1 MNITQTAGD
10 DLAQTLS
17 PRERE
22 ILSRLPGGGTYDAI
36 ARGLGISRHTVD
48 TYMRRIRAKVGA
60 ANRTQ
65 LVVLALRLE
74 EPHTPAEA
82 LRER

>member
-10 DLAQTLS
+10 EHTQPLS
-17 PRERE
+17 PRELE
-22 ILSRLPGGGTYDAI
+22 ILRRLPSGGTYDAI

-48 TYMRRIRAKVGA
+48 TYIRRIRAKVGA

-74 EPHTPAEA
+74 ESHSTVRGLQDA
-82 LRER
+82 